1 MLLPILIGH
10 FHDEGIGLFF
20 AFSIKFVDPFEVFN
34 QYATSKFLIMH
45 LICPPKF
52 CVSITSVDFFGQLLK
67 RSSASVNYNR
77 VVSHFQFAER
87 FYVNA
92 IDREQFHDSS
102 GVDQKSICLLKI
114 TH

>member
-1 MLLPILIGH
+1 MKALGIFLPSHLN
-10 FHDEGIGLFF
+10 L
-20 AFSIKFVDPFEVFN
+20 SIPFRYLNE
-34 QYATSKFLIMH
+34 YATSKFLIMH

-52 CVSITSVDFFGQLLK
+52 CVSITSVDFFGQLFK

-87 FYVNA
+87 FYVNPFIVNSFMIA
-92 IDREQFHDSS
+92 H
-102 GVDQKSICLLKI
+102 GVDKKSICLLKI

>member
-1 MLLPILIGH
+1 MKALGIFLPSHLN
-10 FHDEGIGLFF
+10 L
-20 AFSIKFVDPFEVFN
+20 SIPLRYLNE
-34 QYATSKFLIMH
+34 YATSKFLIMH

-52 CVSITSVDFFGQLLK
+52 CVSITSVDFFGQLFK

-87 FYVNA
+87 FYLNA

-102 GVDQKSICLLKI
+102 GIDQKSICLLKI
-114 TH
+114 TQ

>member
-1 MLLPILIGH
+1 MKALGIFLPSHLIL
-10 FHDEGIGLFF
+10 
-20 AFSIKFVDPFEVFN
+20 SIPLRYLNE
-34 QYATSKFLIMH
+34 YATSKFLIMH

-52 CVSITSVDFFGQLLK
+52 CVSITFFGQLFK

-92 IDREQFHDSS
+92 IDREQFHDNS

>member
-1 MLLPILIGH
+1 MKALGIFLPSHLN
-10 FHDEGIGLFF
+10 L
-20 AFSIKFVDPFEVFN
+20 SIPLRYLN

-52 CVSITSVDFFGQLLK
+52 CVSITSVDFFGQLFK

-92 IDREQFHDSS
+92 IYREQFHDSS
-102 GVDQKSICLLKI
+102 GVD
-114 TH
+114 